1 MKEVEYFY
9 AAHSAFAYLGSERF
23 RAIVTAAGRRIAHRP
38 VDLRRVVVEGGAVPF
53 GRRTRAHAA
62 YYFGREIE
70 RWSEERGAPWLG
82 RIPTHHANDITLPN
96 CMLIAGLVRGIEI
109 DGLAHAMLEAHWRDD
124 ADLADRNTLATI
136 GRGVGVDPMP
146 LLDLAL
152 STEVKTIYQAN
163 TDEAIRRSVFGS
175 PTYFVDGDMFYG
187 QDRLDMVERALR
199 KPYAGAWP
207 PESTPP

>member
-38 VDLRRVVVEGGAVPF
+38 VDLRRVVAEGGAVPF
-53 GRRTRAHAA
+53 GCRTRAHAA

-136 GRGVGVDPMP
+136 GRGVGVDPVP

-152 STEVKTIYQAN
+152 STEVKTIYRAN